1 MGNTNSNSVINNT
14 TEMIT
19 NQVINMVSNQ
29 DVTSLQTQGIT
40 VKDAKS
46 DVVISGNTFSQNA
59 YMDFSSVMNTIT
71 QQEAQQDIMIQL
83 QNEAKSMNKD
93 LNLFQFADANAV
105 VNNYV
110 NATINLTT
118 NIVQNCAAASTQS
131 QKISVETAG
140 GKVSITNN
148 TFDQL
153 NKMFAQ
159 CLFSATSD
167 QKSMQKM
174 QELIDNKASA
184 VNEGVSIW
192 AIVVLAI
199 VALLFMCAPVFIGVW
214 ALEHTIMVIIK
225 VILQLIFVLLFFAG
239 VILITMY
246 YVMKENV
253 IRLTPNQ
260 ATIEQLKDQ
269 CQATPTTKEPVK
281 SYNNAQDAGN
291 QCLEQNYKGFD
302 FVTVGDNSSPLTT
315 FYSSMNPQCQNS
327 VNSSELE
334 NPYIKIKEPV
344 VLNQLPDPKSRAYKD
359 LVLNCKDGVMY
370 MCLRN
375 TDNVQVWSAVQNN
388 DKDVTWV
395 PQGYDTGNVAF
406 IYGNNKLPEGSLEE
420 GKIFIQIPFITK
432 DVSTSWRVYV
442 TDKSI
447 TQNQTYTSDLWGIE
461 KSPPPYFSYTGDVKY
476 QTVSGFNVKEK
487 KYSVFIMVLGC
498 IFLPIGIIGTILQ
511 FKNTKKKNPI
521 QMQKK

>member
-1 MGNTNSNSVINNT
+1 MGNTNSTSVIKNT

-19 NQVINMVSNQ
+19 NQVVNMVSNQ

-59 YMDFSSVMNTIT
+59 YIDFSSVMNAIT

-110 NATINLTT
+110 NATVNLTT

-148 TFDQL
+148 TFEQL
-153 NKMFAQ
+153 NKMFSQ
-159 CLFSATSD
+159 CLYSATSD

-192 AIVVLAI
+192 AIVILAI
-199 VALLFMCAPVFIGVW
+199 VALLFMCAPIFIGVW

-269 CQATPTTKEPVK
+269 CQAIPTTKDPIK
-281 SYNNAQDAGN
+281 SYNNAEDAGN
-291 QCLEQNYKGFD
+291 QCLEQKYKGFD
-302 FVTVGDNSSPLTT
+302 FVTIGENSSPLTT
-315 FYSSMNPQCQNS
+315 FYSSMTSQCQNS

-344 VLNQLPDPKSRAYKD
+344 VLNQLPDPKSRTYKD
-359 LVLNCKDGVMY
+359 LVLNCDDGVMY
-370 MCLRN
+370 MCLKN
-375 TDNVQVWSAVQNN
+375 SDNVQVWSAVQ
-388 DKDVTWV
+388 DSKGKTVLWV
-395 PQGYDTGNVAF
+395 PEKYDTGNVAF
-406 IYGNNKLPEGSLEE
+406 IYGNNKLPEGSLEK
-420 GKIFIQIPFITK
+420 GKFFIQIPYITK
-432 DVSTSWRVYV
+432 DVSTPWRVYC
-442 TDKSI
+442 TDNNCIVKG
-447 TQNQTYTSDLWGIE
+447 WGYEI
-461 KSPPPYFSYTGDVKY
+461 SPPPYFSYTGDVKY